1 MEFLSYL
8 ITGISLG
15 SIYAII
21 ALGYTMVYGIAKML
35 NFAHGDVIMVGA
47 YVSFYVTM
55 FAGSNLL
62 GEDPS
67 ALTTGAVALVS
78 VLLAMVVCTVLGVV
92 IEGLAYR
99 PLRQAGS
106 LAVLITAIGVSYF
119 LQNAAQLLFG
129 ANPKN
134 FTPVVSGQLTL
145 FDGQLRISYVALLT
159 ITACV
164 VIMLGLTAF
173 TGKSKMGKAMRACS
187 EDRGAAQ
194 LMGINVNA
202 TISMTFAIGSALA
215 AIAGVLL
222 CSYSPVLQ
230 PTTGSMPGIKAF
242 TAAVF
247 GGIGSIPGAFLGGL
261 LLGVIEAMAQA
272 YISTQLS
279 NTILF
284 AVLIV
289 VLLVKPSGLL
299 GKYVPEKVW
308 GGGMKG
314 YFKNMKTITKVDFAT
329 YLGVILAF
337 IVVSVCQAQ
346 GLVNRSLGGMLV
358 PICCYVCMS
367 ISLNLTVGI
376 LGELSLGHAGF
387 MSVGAFS
394 GIIAAM
400 SLQSAVPNDLVR
412 MIVALVVG
420 AFFAAIVGFI
430 VGIPVLRLR
439 GDYLAIVTLAFGEII
454 KDLINCL
461 LVGWDENGLHIAL
474 NVDGTKSMSS
484 LGLSENGIEIIKGA
498 QGATGNARIA
508 TFAMGFALV
517 MITLVVVLNLVRS
530 RTGRAIMA
538 IRDNRIAAESVGINV
553 TKYKLIAF
561 VTSASLAGAAGAL
574 FGLNYSNV
582 TAVQFDFNT
591 SILVLV
597 YVVLGGLG
605 NIWGSIVATVVL
617 YVLPEALRQFSDYR
631 MLVYAIVLILVML
644 ATNNP
649 QVRTLISRIIPRRK
663 GAALD
668 E

>member
-1 MEFLSYL
+1 
-8 ITGISLG
+8 
-15 SIYAII
+15 
-21 ALGYTMVYGIAKML
+21 
-35 NFAHGDVIMVGA
+35 
-47 YVSFYVTM
+47 
-55 FAGSNLL
+55 
-62 GEDPS
+62 
-67 ALTTGAVALVS
+67 
-78 VLLAMVVCTVLGVV
+78 
-92 IEGLAYR
+92 
-99 PLRQAGS
+99 
-106 LAVLITAIGVSYF
+106 
-119 LQNAAQLLFG
+119 
-129 ANPKN
+129 
-134 FTPVVSGQLTL
+134 
-145 FDGQLRISYVALLT
+145 
-159 ITACV
+159 
-164 VIMLGLTAF
+164 
-173 TGKSKMGKAMRACS
+173 
-187 EDRGAAQ
+187 
-194 LMGINVNA
+194 
-202 TISMTFAIGSALA
+202 
-215 AIAGVLL
+215 
-222 CSYSPVLQ
+222 
-230 PTTGSMPGIKAF
+230 
-242 TAAVF
+242 
-247 GGIGSIPGAFLGGL
+247 
-261 LLGVIEAMAQA
+261 
-272 YISTQLS
+272 
-279 NTILF
+279 
-284 AVLIV
+284 
-289 VLLVKPSGLL
+289 
-299 GKYVPEKVW
+299 
-308 GGGMKG
+308 MKG
-314 YFKNMKTITKVDFAT
+314 YFKNTKTITKVDFAT

-346 GLVNRSLGGMLV
+346 GLVSRSLGGMLV

-591 SILVLV
+591 DRKS
-597 YVVLGGLG
+597 VV
-605 NIWGSIVATVVL
+605 
-617 YVLPEALRQFSDYR
+617 
-631 MLVYAIVLILVML
+631 
-644 ATNNP
+644 
-649 QVRTLISRIIPRRK
+649 
-663 GAALD
+663 
-668 E
+668 